1 MNSRQNIYCNDRRY
15 SYGVATVA
23 VSELISDTATA
34 RPKQQGWA
42 RDRDV
47 SISRQSRD
55 LSMVSSR
62 CSARTSRPRLGLE
75 SLRLG
80 LGQAKDRFLLKFR
93 CDGLILSPQKLN
105 PNANN

>member
-62 CSARTSRPRLGLE
+62 CSARTSRPRLDLDLPGLE
-75 SLRLG
+75 PKTDFYSN
-80 LGQAKDRFLLKFR
+80 FFEMV
-93 CDGLILSPQKLN
+93 LST
-105 PNANN
+105 